1 MQGTNSW
8 DGVRGD
14 RCEQHCGDIPARHVP
29 DSSIISFCSVQSK
42 YIIHCALASG

>member
-14 RCEQHCGDIPARHVP
+14 RCEQCCGDIPAQHVP
-29 DSSIISFCSVQSK
+29 DSSTISFCSVDSK
-42 YIIHCALASG
+42 YIIHCALVSG